1 MIKDTPKNLLFD
13 NSRILRNLTKSLTL
27 IIDEHATALII
38 NGEIMLLR
46 TSGIL

>member
-1 MIKDTPKNLLFD
+1 MTVLLLD
-13 NSRILRNLTKSLTL
+13 NSGFLANLTKSLTL

-38 NGEIMLLR
+38 NGEIMVLR